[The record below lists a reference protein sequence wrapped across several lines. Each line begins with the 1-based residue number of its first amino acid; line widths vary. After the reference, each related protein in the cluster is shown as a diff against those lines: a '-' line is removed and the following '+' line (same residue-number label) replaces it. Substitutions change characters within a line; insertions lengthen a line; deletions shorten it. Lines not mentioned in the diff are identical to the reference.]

1 MIPPSLIISFYHILN
16 HEDRFLIKHLV
27 PKGKSGGRP
36 PTDRRRVL
44 NAIFYILRSGCSW
57 RMLPKDYPKWQ
68 TVYGLFRKWKRRGI
82 IKKIHD
88 FLREQV
94 RLKEHRKREPTAMIL
109 DSQSVKTTDKR
120 GLVMDMMRLRKS
132 RVAKGTS

>member
-1 MIPPSLIISFYHILN
+1 MDKKIIYPDDLSDK
-16 HEDRFLIKHLV
+16 EWDLIKHLV
-27 PKGKSGGRP
+27 PKGKIGDRP
-36 PTDRRRVL
+36 PTDRRQVL

-82 IKKIHD
+82 IRKVHD
-88 FLREQV
+88 FLRERV
-94 RLKEHRKREPTAMIL
+94 RFKDKRKKFPTAMIL

-120 GLVMDMMRLRKS
+120 GDVVVLMQSRRS
-132 RVAKGTS
+132 RVVKGTL

>member
-1 MIPPSLIISFYHILN
+1 METKIVYPDDLSD
-16 HEDRFLIKHLV
+16 EEWDLIKRLV
-27 PKGKSGGRP
+27 PKGKNGGRP
-36 PTDRRRVL
+36 PTDRRQVL

-88 FLREQV
+88 VLREQV
-94 RLKEHRKREPTAMIL
+94 RQQEGRKKAPTAMIL

-120 GLVMDMMRLRKS
+120 GLVVALMQLRKS
-132 RVAKGTS
+132 RVAKGIS

>member
-1 MIPPSLIISFYHILN
+1 METKIVYPDDLSDEEWN
-16 HEDRFLIKHLV
+16 LIKYLV

-36 PTDRRRVL
+36 PTDRRQVL

-57 RMLPKDYPKWQ
+57 PMLPKDYPKWQ

-88 FLREQV
+88 ILREQV
-94 RLKEHRKREPTAMIL
+94 REQEGRKKAPTAMIL

-120 GLVMDMMRLRKS
+120 GDVVVLMQPRKS
-132 RVAKGTS
+132 RVAKGIS

>member
-1 MIPPSLIISFYHILN
+1 MDKNIVYPDDLSN
-16 HEDRFLIKHLV
+16 EEWDLIKNLV
-27 PKGKSGGRP
+27 PKGKNGGRP

-57 RMLPKDYPKWQ
+57 RLLPKDYPKWQ

-82 IKKIHD
+82 IRKIHD
-88 FLREQV
+88 VLREEL
-94 RLKEHRKREPTAMIL
+94 RRKSGRKKSPTAMIL

-120 GLVMDMMRLRKS
+120 GAVVVMMQLRRLKA
-132 RVAKGTS
+132 AKGIL

>member
-1 MIPPSLIISFYHILN
+1 METKIVYPDDLSD
-16 HEDRFLIKHLV
+16 EEWDLIKHLV

-36 PTDRRRVL
+36 PTDRRQVL
-44 NAIFYILRSGCSW
+44 NAIFYILRGGCSW

-88 FLREQV
+88 VLREQV
-94 RLKEHRKREPTAMIL
+94 RQQGGRKKAPTAMIL
-109 DSQSVKTTDKR
+109 DSQTVKTTDKR
-120 GLVMDMMRLRKS
+120 GLVVASMQLRKS
-132 RVAKGTS
+132 RVAKGIS